1 MRNLTN
7 NGVGL
12 LGRNITNQSNS
23 LNDGKAIKISNK
35 NEIDVN
41 MKTNT
46 TEQTTVG
53 DTDLFLLSDTTGA
66 NIKHITGINLKQKAL
81 LHLVGGTN
89 INLTNDSSNDTVIN
103 LDDEIELQKVSLTKN
118 PKSTTYPLNF
128 EFYVADNNEF
138 RLIAQGSASTGP
150 TAPPYE
156 QILMGVST
164 ETIPYIFY
172 SFYLIL

>member
-1 MRNLTN
+1 MSNRNL
-7 NGVGL
+7 NGLSSSV
-12 LGRNITNQSNS
+12 RS
-23 LNDGKAIKISNK
+23 LNGLSTQLKDGKGIKVSNK

-46 TEQTTVG
+46 TEQTTIG

-103 LDDEIELQKVSLTKN
+103 LDSQIELQKTTIIKN
-118 PKSTTYPLNF
+118 PKSTSFPTGF
-128 EFYVADNNEF
+128 STVIQASGAQEGFDEFRIVADGSPNINWNNSNNS
-138 RLIAQGSASTGP
+138 ISKS
-150 TAPPYE
+150 
-156 QILMGVST
+156 
-164 ETIPYIFY
+164 YIRF
-172 SFYLIL
+172 